1 MERVGRSGAGRWER
15 GQWNH
20 LEGSLEEECHYERQ
34 EIWCPRDEVGSPPIL
49 STRACAVVTAASWGG
64 RCWGSDAGSTRA
76 KVSSLLR
83 LQRPGGCHMF
93 PSCLLTWS
101 RSLMAPLLMASRCVL
116 GPPGGDVL
124 EDTPPP
130 TPVPPL
136 WSPSAAEPGLASVH
150 WYNLTPGKTGFKGRK
165 ASFSEWL
172 LGSEPPLHCPFGFS
186 AWDPGVTGKVVLW
199 NQMA

>member
-93 PSCLLTWS
+93 PSRLLTWS
-101 RSLMAPLLMASRCVL
+101 RSLMALLLMASRCVL

-136 WSPSAAEPGLASVH
+136 WSPSAAEPGLARGRPQCIGTISPQARQVSKVERPPFLSGYWALSPLFIVLLASVH
-150 WYNLTPGKTGFKGRK
+150 GT
-165 ASFSEWL
+165 
-172 LGSEPPLHCPFGFS
+172 LG
-186 AWDPGVTGKVVLW
+186 
-199 NQMA
+199 